1 MKTDIL
7 KAGFDFSKY
16 FKLIE
21 GHLKP
26 QELLYVLM
34 VEIREASGGWNDVS
48 EEVVEDM
55 VDAVVMKAEIY
66 LFTGK
71 LLQSADLMCSIME
84 VIKPEFVSIG
94 YGSRRFGRILD
105 DAGSFMTLLL
115 EEKMDAETRAMLEQ
129 RFGKYMELSEVD
141 WKERI

>member
-1 MKTDIL
+1 M
-7 KAGFDFSKY
+7 
-16 FKLIE
+16 
-21 GHLKP
+21 KP

-34 VEIREASGGWNDVS
+34 MEIRETSGGWNDVA

-71 LLQSADLMCSIME
+71 LLPAADLICSIME
-84 VIKPEFVSIG
+84 VIKPEFVRIG
-94 YGSRRFGRILD
+94 YGSKRFGRILD
-105 DAGSFMTLLL
+105 SAVSFMTLLL
-115 EEKMDAETRAMLEQ
+115 EEKMDAETRAMMEQ
-129 RFGKYMELSEVD
+129 RFGKYMELGKGD